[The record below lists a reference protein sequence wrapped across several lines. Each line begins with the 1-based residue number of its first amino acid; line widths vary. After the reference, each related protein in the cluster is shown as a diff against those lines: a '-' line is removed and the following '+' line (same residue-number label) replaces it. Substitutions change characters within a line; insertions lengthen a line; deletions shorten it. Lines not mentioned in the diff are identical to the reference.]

1 MIVASEAYD
10 YEPFDNTDHTM
21 KQIADA
27 IRHKGYGKDVREAIA
42 QGMESYDRTSGELFK
57 RMNKVE
63 EKTDQEI
70 EDRKKGDGNLQ
81 GQIDKLQERCQK
93 LEDQVKQ
100 LQKDNDD
107 HEERLK
113 RIERLLFGSETIT
126 VTDPT
131 DDIKASQSATEISD
145 TVNDEDGSISTV
157 VIS

>member
-1 MIVASEAYD
+1 MKELHTNDLSMNSGKLFREQMVENFKAIEQEDKDDDQALSDEVA
-10 YEPFDNTDHTM
+10 
-21 KQIADA
+21 
-27 IRHKGYGKDVREAIA
+27 
-42 QGMESYDRTSGELFK
+42 
-57 RMNKVE
+57 
-63 EKTDQEI
+63 
-70 EDRKKGDGNLQ
+70 DRKKGDGNLQ

-100 LQKDNDD
+100 LQKDNDN

-131 DDIKASQSATEISD
+131 DDIRASQSATEISD
-145 TVNDEDGSISTV
+145 TANDEDGSISTV

>member
-1 MIVASEAYD
+1 MIMASETYD
-10 YEPFDNTDHTM
+10 YESFDNTDHTM

-70 EDRKKGDGNLQ
+70 EAREKGDGNLQ

-93 LEDQVKQ
+93 LEEQVNR

-113 RIERLLFGSETIT
+113 MIERLLFGSETIT